1 MEMIEMCVTHKHVID
16 GRQIAQADARAALP
30 FEDDQPA
37 REIGID
43 YEIVS
48 GDLNKEAA
56 MTDEGQPKF
65 PLADEMRFMRA
76 ASAGRNRR
84 TPYQRSELFCLSA
97 NGEVQHQPLLLR
109 RMLQQKRCAVRWFAE
124 QKG

>member
-16 GRQIAQADARAALP
+16 GRQISEADARAALP
-30 FEDDQPA
+30 FEDDQPT
-37 REIGID
+37 RKIGID

-48 GDLNKEAA
+48 GDLNEEAA

-76 ASAGRNRR
+76 TGAGRNRR
-84 TPYQRSELFCLSA
+84 SPYQLSELFSLAA
-97 NGEVQHQPLLLR
+97 NRDVQHQPLLLR
-109 RMLQQKRCAVRWFAE
+109 QMLQQKRCAVRWFGRE
-124 QKG
+124 